1 MTSVA
6 MTDAPHGHVFHITE
20 RGAFAAAL
28 ESGVY
33 EAESLGAEGFIHCST
48 RAQVLRSAAR
58 FFGGKSGLVLLCL
71 DVVRLGALLRYESA
85 DGEEFPHCY
94 GPIPLEAIPAVI
106 DFPCRADGSFELPQE
121 IELLAD

>member
-1 MTSVA
+1 
-6 MTDAPHGHVFHITE
+6 MTDAAHRHVFHITE

-28 ESGVY
+28 ESGIY
-33 EAESLGAEGFIHCST
+33 EAESLHSEGFIHCST

-58 FFGGKSGLVLLCL
+58 FFGGRAGLVLLC
-71 DVVRLGALLRYESA
+71 VEAERLGSLLRYEAA
-85 DGEEFPHCY
+85 DGEAFPHCY

-121 IELLAD
+121 IELIAD